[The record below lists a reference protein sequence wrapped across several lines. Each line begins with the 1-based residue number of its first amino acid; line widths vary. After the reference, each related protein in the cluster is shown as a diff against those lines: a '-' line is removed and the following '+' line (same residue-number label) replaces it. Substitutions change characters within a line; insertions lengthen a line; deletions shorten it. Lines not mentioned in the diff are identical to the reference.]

1 MITEVFVKRIQNP
14 SDILPSPASFRLF
27 SFFSKQFYRL
37 QTVDFGW
44 TRTLTSQLMGRSRL
58 LFHLFHSF
66 QTNLITVQCHTYCK
80 KANCPQS
87 NCPIWRELYFGETS
101 IPADERRLKND
112 EKYPKMI
119 HFPVFII
126 FFFVFWDIF

>member
-1 MITEVFVKRIQNP
+1 
-14 SDILPSPASFRLF
+14 
-27 SFFSKQFYRL
+27 
-37 QTVDFGW
+37 
-44 TRTLTSQLMGRSRL
+44 MGRSRL

-112 EKYPKMI
+112 EKI
-119 HFPVFII
+119 SEDDSLSGFHHFLFCLLGY
-126 FFFVFWDIF
+126 FLSREKSRF